1 MTGVALS
8 FSFRRARRIFP
19 REIAGRHGGQEG
31 ADKKR
36 PSSLI
41 SKKAAT
47 KPTTCWKVNSD
58 PGFYLVREFPLQFI
72 GALHGMKTIG
82 LIGGMSWESTM
93 HYYQRINELV
103 AARLGG
109 LHSARLLL
117 WSVEFAEI
125 AHLQHADDWDAAGR
139 ILADAARRLE
149 HAGAE
154 GLLICANTMH
164 RVAPAVE
171 AAVGV
176 PVLHLADITA
186 HTLLADGHRSAAL
199 LGTRFTMAQ
208 PFYRERLE
216 RHGLS
221 ISVPM
226 PEEQDALHQIIFDE
240 LVKGRVEAASRER
253 FITIMRRMHTAGAQA
268 VILGCTE
275 FGMLLRAE
283 DAPDIPRVDTTEL
296 HCQAAVDW
304 MLAEESDHKDAT

>member
-1 MTGVALS
+1 
-8 FSFRRARRIFP
+8 
-19 REIAGRHGGQEG
+19 
-31 ADKKR
+31 
-36 PSSLI
+36 
-41 SKKAAT
+41 
-47 KPTTCWKVNSD
+47 
-58 PGFYLVREFPLQFI
+58 
-72 GALHGMKTIG
+72 MKTIG
-82 LIGGMSWESTM
+82 LIGGMSWESTL

-125 AHLQHADDWDAAGR
+125 ARLQHADDWDAAGR

-171 AAVGV
+171 AAVSV

-186 HTLLADGHRSAAL
+186 HALLADGHRSAAL

-221 ISVPM
+221 ISVPT
-226 PEEQDALHQIIFDE
+226 PEEQDALHHIIFDE

-275 FGMLLRAE
+275 FGMLLRAG

-304 MLAEESDHKDAT
+304 MLAEDSGHEDAT

>member
-1 MTGVALS
+1 MKPVSATCRPEPDPSSETPTLTHLPGKSTPTPV
-8 FSFRRARRIFP
+8 FPRARIP
-19 REIAGRHGGQEG
+19 ASIH
-31 ADKKR
+31 
-36 PSSLI
+36 
-41 SKKAAT
+41 
-47 KPTTCWKVNSD
+47 
-58 PGFYLVREFPLQFI
+58 

-82 LIGGMSWESTM
+82 LIGGMSWESTL

-125 AHLQHADDWDAAGR
+125 ARLQHADDWDAAGR

-186 HTLLADGHRSAAL
+186 HALLADGHRSAAL

-221 ISVPM
+221 ISVPT

-253 FITIMRRMHTAGAQA
+253 FITTMRRMHSAGAQA

-296 HCQAAVDW
+296 HCQVAVGW
-304 MLAEESDHKDAT
+304 MLAKDSGDKDAN

>member
-1 MTGVALS
+1 
-8 FSFRRARRIFP
+8 
-19 REIAGRHGGQEG
+19 
-31 ADKKR
+31 
-36 PSSLI
+36 
-41 SKKAAT
+41 
-47 KPTTCWKVNSD
+47 
-58 PGFYLVREFPLQFI
+58 
-72 GALHGMKTIG
+72 MKTIG

-125 AHLQHADDWDAAGR
+125 ARLQHADDWDAAGR

-171 AAVGV
+171 AAVSI

-186 HTLLADGHRSAAL
+186 HALLADGHRSAAL

-221 ISVPM
+221 ISVPT

-253 FITIMRRMHTAGAQA
+253 FITIMRRMHTAGAQV

-296 HCQAAVDW
+296 HCQAAADW
-304 MLAEESDHKDAT
+304 MLAKGSGCKDAN

>member
-1 MTGVALS
+1 M
-8 FSFRRARRIFP
+8 
-19 REIAGRHGGQEG
+19 
-31 ADKKR
+31 
-36 PSSLI
+36 
-41 SKKAAT
+41 
-47 KPTTCWKVNSD
+47 
-58 PGFYLVREFPLQFI
+58 
-72 GALHGMKTIG
+72 HGMKTIG
-82 LIGGMSWESTM
+82 LIGGMSWESTL

-125 AHLQHADDWDAAGR
+125 AALQHADDWDAAGR

-149 HAGAE
+149 NAGAE

-171 AAVGV
+171 AAVSV

-186 HTLLADGHRSAAL
+186 HALLADGHRSAAL

-221 ISVPM
+221 ISVPT
-226 PEEQDALHQIIFDE
+226 PEEQDTLHQIIFDE

-296 HCQAAVDW
+296 HCQAAVGW
-304 MLAEESDHKDAT
+304 MLA